1 MPDALR
7 NLDDAMLIRD
17 PLRYTLYLQGVIGM
31 LHCVRDDAYIVSSGK
46 DCRLEHPD
54 RNLAHFAFILRSNH
68 SFILRDAA
76 SGGPQDEGMV
86 ASRRMGKVNH
96 LQFNLL

>member
-1 MPDALR
+1 LKGSDADLW
-7 NLDDAMLIRD
+7 LSA
-17 PLRYTLYLQGVIGM
+17 
-31 LHCVRDDAYIVSSGK
+31 
-46 DCRLEHPD
+46 LEHSD